1 MTNEVRVRYAPSPT
15 GMPHIG
21 NIRTAMFNWLF
32 ARHHG
37 GKFIVR
43 IEDTDQERLVAGAVD
58 GILDGLE
65 WLDIDWD
72 EGPRVGGEYG
82 SYFQSERLPL
92 YHAEAERLIAQGD
105 AYRCYC
111 TRERLA
117 ELRTRQEREKAA
129 LGYDGH
135 CKRLGDAARRTL
147 ESEGAPFVVR
157 FAMPDTGITHLH
169 DLIRDDVEWQNELV
183 DDFVLLK
190 SDGFPTYH
198 LAVVTDDHFMEISHV
213 LRAEEWLSSAP
224 RHLQLYRALGYE
236 PPEHGHLP
244 MILGPDRA
252 KLSKRH
258 GATSILE
265 YRDDGFLPE
274 ALSNFMVLLGW
285 SLDDK
290 TEVMPVETIV
300 DNFTL
305 DRVGKPAA
313 IFDREKLSW
322 MNGVYIRE
330 MSAAALADAMGPFLE
345 EGLPSHLL
353 PVDGEY
359 LLSIVPL
366 VQERIK
372 VLTEAPEMVSFFLEE
387 QPVYDPA
394 NLVQRGMSE
403 EEAVRALERSLEV
416 LRECDFSTAAL
427 EELLRSLGEELELTP
442 RRFFGTLRW
451 AATGRNV
458 SPPLFETLE
467 VLGRERVISRLQ
479 WALDNLQGLSSD

>member
-1 MTNEVRVRYAPSPT
+1 MANEVRVRYAPSPT
-15 GMPHIG
+15 GLPHIG
-21 NIRTAMFNWLF
+21 NIRTALFNWLF

-43 IEDTDQERLVAGAVD
+43 IEDTDQERLVPGAVD

-72 EGPRVGGEYG
+72 EGPRVGGDYG
-82 SYFQSERLPL
+82 SYFQSERLDL
-92 YHAEAERLIAQGD
+92 YHAEAERLIQQGD

-117 ELRTRQEREKAA
+117 ALRTEQERNKQA

-135 CKRLGDAARRTL
+135 CRHLTGGELSTF
-147 ESEGAPFVVR
+147 ENEGAPSVVR
-157 FAMPDTGITHLH
+157 FAMPDSGVTQLR

-183 DDFVLLK
+183 DDFILLK

-198 LAVVTDDHFMEISHV
+198 LAVVTDDHFMQVSHV

-224 RHLQLYRALGYE
+224 RHIQLYRALGYT

-265 YRDDGFLPE
+265 YRDDGFLPD
-274 ALSNFMVLLGW
+274 ALRNFMVLLGW
-285 SLDDK
+285 SLDDR
-290 TEVMPVETIV
+290 TEVMPVEEMV
-300 DNFTL
+300 ENFTL

-330 MSAAALADAMGPFLE
+330 KAPESLADAMMPFLE
-345 EGLPSHLL
+345 QGLSPDLL
-353 PVDGEY
+353 PVDRDY
-359 LLSIVPL
+359 LLRIVPL
-366 VQERIK
+366 LQERLK
-372 VLTEAPEMVSFFLEE
+372 LLSESPEMISYFFEE

-394 NLVQRGMSE
+394 NLVQRGMTRG
-403 EEAVRALERSLEV
+403 EAVQALDKALKALEAA
-416 LRECDFSTAAL
+416 DFAA
-427 EELLRSLGEELELTP
+427 EELEDLLRRLGEELDLTP

-451 AATGRNV
+451 AVTGRNV
-458 SPPLFETLE
+458 SPPLFETME
-467 VLGRERVISRLQ
+467 VLGRDRVMSRLE
-479 WALDNLQGLSSD
+479 WATKNVVNLPE